1 MYDKYFIKVWAASE
15 FPYIR
20 KSQETFMK
28 GCLRG
33 NFSLRKCTQSS
44 VHQPLSGLGTVAR
57 LGGVPHEGG
66 VWGLSSHLMKAV
78 LGQSLADHNSFPTQG
93 MKKIL

>member
-1 MYDKYFIKVWAASE
+1 VYDKYFIKVWAASE

-28 GCLRG
+28 GFLRG

-44 VHQPLSGLGTVAR
+44 VHQPLSGLGTFAR
-57 LGGVPHEGG
+57 LGMYHMRVGCGDF
-66 VWGLSSHLMKAV
+66 LL
-78 LGQSLADHNSFPTQG
+78 
-93 MKKIL
+93 IL